1 MRAIIFLLVFAV
13 ISASALTCMCVQT
26 ETVNQ
31 TKIQPT
37 PTPVVKTPTPVA
49 TPNASKSS
57 VQAEKVS
64 AAEATRP
71 IGGECLGCHYNPK
84 TQYIPQVDKIPGHLN
99 ATKYCIY
106 CHVPGVLHKTRKQ
119 IDEYIAALH
128 HNTTWAKEGKCSYC
142 HRTIS
147 TASMR
152 NCGLCHGYP
161 NPVEPSH
168 GNVFVIHSPHGVD
181 CQDCHGNNF
190 IAIHYYHIP
199 FPPQFPIPNSTSQNS

>member
-1 MRAIIFLLVFAV
+1 MRAVIFLLVFAV
-13 ISASALTCMCVQT
+13 ISASALMCMCVQT
-26 ETVNQ
+26 ETVK
-31 TKIQPT
+31 THMT
-37 PTPVVKTPTPVA
+37 PTPVNTAPAPAETPTPAPAKALAKA
-49 TPNASKSS
+49 TQNATIC
-57 VQAEKVS
+57 

-106 CHVPGVLHKTRKQ
+106 CHVPGVLHKTKKQ
-119 IDEYIAALH
+119 IDACIAAMH
-128 HNTTWAKEGKCSYC
+128 HNTTWAKEDKCSYC
-142 HRTIS
+142 HKTIS
-147 TASMR
+147 TASMK

-190 IAIHYYHIP
+190 IAIHYYHIA
-199 FPPQFPIPNSTSQNS
+199 FPPQFPIPNSTS